1 MTVGQFAG
9 QPGLARAAFSTTL
22 SKLAN
27 SGEVQKAERGYRRVP
42 AAGATPAQSHAR
54 RVLLSERRRYGP
66 EVFPIGFGFD
76 VDAVLLDGIA
86 HREECDRLPP
96 VLSNEA
102 ISLPAAGVYRA
113 GRCPRGCPKCGPR
126 SKQC

>member
-1 MTVGQFAG
+1 VTVGQFAG

-76 VDAVLLDGIA
+76 VDAVLLD
-86 HREECDRLPP
+86 
-96 VLSNEA
+96 A